1 MRGHSAGALVVVAFG
16 YVDPVGAQEPASEF
30 ISFVWASGI
39 DGRVGVND
47 RTADVDSTF
56 HDLID
61 FVDVGG
67 SVRYR
72 STSDA
77 FGWYLEGTYL
87 RLSGDLA
94 AGQGSGEAEAT
105 RRFGEIGASYAFA
118 PKLSGYV
125 GARTQ
130 RLDSELRTADG
141 GIVSGD
147 TSWTD
152 GFVGLRWEPMQT
164 QTWSAWVRGDIGGG
178 GSDSVW
184 LAEVGGGYHFGS
196 RWTGYLAY
204 RVLDTDFSGDDLV
217 YDVRES
223 GIAFGFGLS
232 F

>member
-1 MRGHSAGALVVVAFG
+1 MRCHTAGALVAVAFG
-16 YVDPVGAQEPASEF
+16 YASAVDAQEPASEF
-30 ISFVWASGI
+30 ISFLWASGI
-39 DGRVGVND
+39 DGRVGAEG

-61 FVDVGG
+61 CVDVGG

-77 FGWYLEGTYL
+77 FGWYLEGTYV
-87 RLSGDLA
+87 RLSGDVGA
-94 AGQGSGEAEAT
+94 AQGGGEAEAT
-105 RRFGEIGASYAFA
+105 RRFGEIGVSYAFA

-141 GIVSGD
+141 RIASDD

-152 GFVGLRWEPMQT
+152 GFVGLRWEPLQT
-164 QTWSAWVRGDIGGG
+164 PTWSAWVRGDIGAGG
-178 GSDSVW
+178 ADSVW
-184 LAEVGGGYHFGS
+184 LAELGGGYHFGS

-204 RVLDTDFSGDDLV
+204 RVLDTDFSDDDFV